1 MKEQEFNSIDD
12 LLASELFRKWII
24 DKDED
29 AATFFSQW
37 IDQNS
42 ARLEWVATAKGIIE
56 ALTQNNNRLTSQEIN
71 SEADRIQEKILSL
84 NPPLYA
90 NEEPGYLETWN
101 DDGKQQGSK
110 GIPLFYRTRY
120 VAGMAACLL
129 MIAGIY
135 WYFSNK
141 ALPASNN
148 NAYKAFMQ
156 ETEHKSF
163 EYNNNSDAEQH
174 IVLSDGSEVVLEKNS
189 RLTYAANFS
198 SGKREV
204 YLEGNAFFNITRNP
218 ERPFIVYTQTIVT
231 KVLGT
236 SFYVKAN
243 TKAETAS
250 VVVKTGKVSV
260 FKRENFTSTDAGST
274 TLKGM
279 VVTPNQQ
286 VIYDILNAQMNKSL
300 VEKPALANQTTY
312 NFDFD
317 DTPAT
322 EVFKTLQSAYGVPML
337 LDDEVLASCTI
348 SASLGNEPF
357 YEKLRIICKII
368 NATYEVIDGT
378 VVISSKG
385 CKG

>member
-1 MKEQEFNSIDD
+1 MKDPDINSIDD
-12 LLASELFRKWII
+12 LLANELFRKWII
-24 DKDED
+24 GKDET
-29 AATFFSQW
+29 AAIFWSQW
-37 IDQNS
+37 IEKNP
-42 ARLEWVATAKGIIE
+42 ARLEWVAAAKAIIE
-56 ALTQNNNRLTSQEIN
+56 TLTENNDQLTDHEIN
-71 SEADRIQEKILSL
+71 KEAGLIQQKILSF
-84 NPPLYA
+84 NPEIYEQ
-90 NEEPGYLETWN
+90 EEPGYLETN
-101 DDGKQQGSK
+101 HDDGKEHGSK
-110 GIPLFYRTRY
+110 GIPFLFRTRFL
-120 VAGMAACLL
+120 AGIAASLL
-129 MIAGIY
+129 MIAGVY
-135 WYFSNK
+135 WHYYNK
-141 ALPASNN
+141 PRPLPG

-156 ETEHKSF
+156 ETKHKSI
-163 EYNNNSDAEQH
+163 EYNNNSDSEQH
-174 IVLSDGSEVVLEKNS
+174 IVLSDGSTVVLEKNS

-236 SFYVKAN
+236 SFYVKAMSD
-243 TKAETAS
+243 AETAS

-260 FKRENFTSTDAGST
+260 FKSENFTSTDAGSP

-286 VIYDILNAQMNKSL
+286 VVYDIPNEQMNKSL
-300 VEKPALANQTTY
+300 VEKPVIANQATY
-312 NFDFD
+312 SFDFD

-322 EVFKTLQSAYGVPML
+322 EVFNRLQAAYGVPVL
-337 LDDEVLASCTI
+337 IDEEVLATCTI

-378 VVISSKG
+378 VVISTKG
-385 CKG
+385 CK

>member
-1 MKEQEFNSIDD
+1 MKNPDIKSIDD
-12 LLASELFRKWII
+12 LLANELFRKWII
-24 DKDED
+24 EKDE
-29 AATFFSQW
+29 AAAVFWSKW
-37 IDQNS
+37 IEQNP
-42 ARLEWVATAKGIIE
+42 ARLEWVAAAKAIIE
-56 ALTQNNNRLTSQEIN
+56 TLTENNHQLTNQEIN
-71 SEADRIQEKILSL
+71 READLIQQKLLSL
-84 NPPLYA
+84 NPAIY
-90 NEEPGYLETWN
+90 NDEEPDGYLENRN
-101 DDGKQQGSK
+101 DNGKEQGST
-110 GIPLFYRTRY
+110 GIPFFRTRHL
-120 VAGMAACLL
+120 VGIAASLL
-129 MIAGIY
+129 MIACVY
-135 WYFSNK
+135 LYYTNK
-141 ALPASNN
+141 PRPLASN

-156 ETEHKSF
+156 EAKHKSF
-163 EYNNNSDAEQH
+163 DYNNNSDGEQH

-189 RLTYAANFS
+189 RLTYSANFS

-204 YLEGNAFFNITRNP
+204 YLEGNAFFSITRNP

-236 SFYVKAN
+236 SFYVKAMSS
-243 TKAETAS
+243 AETAS

-260 FKRENFTSTDAGST
+260 FKRENFTSTDAGSA

-286 VIYDILNAQMNKSL
+286 VVYDISNAQMNKSL
-300 VEKPALANQTTY
+300 VEKPVIPNQATY

-322 EVFKTLQSAYGVPML
+322 EVFSRLQTAYGVPVL
-337 LDDEVLASCTI
+337 IDEEVLKTCTI

-378 VVISSKG
+378 VVISTKG
-385 CKG
+385 CK

>member
-1 MKEQEFNSIDD
+1 MKEQEFNSMDD

-29 AATFFSQW
+29 AAIFWSHW
-37 IDQNS
+37 IDQNP
-42 ARLEWVATAKGIIE
+42 ARLEWVAAAKAIIE
-56 ALTQNNNRLTSQEIN
+56 TLTQNSNRLTNQEIN
-71 SEADRIQEKILSL
+71 TEADRIQEKILSQS
-84 NPPLYA
+84 PQLYFD
-90 NEEPGYLETWN
+90 EEAEYLETWN
-101 DDGKQQGSK
+101 NDGKKQGAK
-110 GIPLFYRTRY
+110 GSLFLFRARY
-120 VAGMAACLL
+120 VATIAACML
-129 MIAGIY
+129 MIAGLF
-135 WYFSNK
+135 WYYSQK
-141 ALPASNN
+141 PAPASNN

-156 ETEHKSF
+156 ETKHKNF

-204 YLEGNAFFNITRNP
+204 YLEGNAFFNIARNP

-243 TKAETAS
+243 SKAETAS

-286 VIYDILNAQMNKSL
+286 VIYDITNAQMNKSL

-312 NFDFD
+312 SFEFD
-317 DTPAT
+317 DTPAA
-322 EVFKTLQSAYGVPML
+322 EVFKTLQSAYGVPVL
-337 LDDEVLASCTI
+337 LDDEVLATCTI

-378 VVISSKG
+378 VIISTKG
-385 CKG
+385 CK

>member
-1 MKEQEFNSIDD
+1 MKDQEFNSIDD

-24 DKDED
+24 DKDE
-29 AATFFSQW
+29 AAANFFSQW
-37 IDQNS
+37 IDKNP
-42 ARLEWVATAKGIIE
+42 ARLEWVAAAKAIIE
-56 ALTQNNNRLTSQEIN
+56 TLTQNSNRLSDREVN
-71 SEADRIQEKILSL
+71 EEAELIRQKILSL
-84 NPPLYA
+84 HPELY
-90 NEEPGYLETWN
+90 EEEAGYLEPWN
-101 DDGKQQGSK
+101 DGKEKGSK
-110 GIPLFYRTRY
+110 GILFLFRTRY
-120 VAGMAACLL
+120 VAGLAACLL
-129 MIAGIY
+129 LIAGFY
-135 WYFSNK
+135 WYFSNRS
-141 ALPASNN
+141 LPSSNN

-163 EYNNNSDAEQH
+163 EYNNNSDGEQH

-204 YLEGNAFFNITRNP
+204 YLEGNAFFNIARNP
-218 ERPFIVYTQTIVT
+218 ERPFIVYTHTIVT

-243 TKAETAS
+243 TSAETAS

-260 FKRENFTSTDAGST
+260 FKRENFTSTDAGSA

-279 VVTPNQQ
+279 LVTPNQQ
-286 VIYDILNAQMNKSL
+286 VIYDISNEQMNKSL
-300 VEKPALANQTTY
+300 VEKPALSTKAPPG
-312 NFDFD
+312 FEFD

-322 EVFKTLQSAYGVPML
+322 EVFRTLQAAYGVPVMH
-337 LDDEVLASCTI
+337 DDEVLATCTI
-348 SASLGNEPF
+348 SASLGNEDF

-378 VVISSKG
+378 VVINTKG
-385 CKG
+385 CKN

>member
-1 MKEQEFNSIDD
+1 MKNADINSIDD

-24 DKDED
+24 DKDEE
-29 AATFFSQW
+29 AAIFWSQW
-37 IDQNS
+37 IEQNP
-42 ARLEWVATAKGIIE
+42 ARLEWVATAKAIIE
-56 ALTQNNNRLTSQEIN
+56 TLTNSKNRLSDTEIN
-71 SEADRIQEKILSL
+71 AEAERIQSKILSMHTGSYGVED
-84 NPPLYA
+84 PT
-90 NEEPGYLETWN
+90 YLEVCN
-101 DDGKQQGSK
+101 DEKEQGSK
-110 GIPLFYRTRY
+110 GILILFRMRY
-120 VAGMAACLL
+120 VAGLVATLL
-129 MIAGIY
+129 LIAGVY
-135 WYFSNK
+135 WFYANK
-141 ALPASNN
+141 AVPESTA

-156 ETEHKSF
+156 ETKHKSF
-163 EYNNNSDAEQH
+163 EYNNNSDGEQH

-189 RLTYAANFS
+189 RLTYATNFS

-236 SFYVKAN
+236 SFYVKAMSS
-243 TKAETAS
+243 AETAS

-260 FKRENFTSTDAGST
+260 FKRENFTSSDAGAA

-286 VIYDILNAQMNKSL
+286 VVYDIPNEQMNKSL
-300 VEKPALANQTTY
+300 VEKPALATQTPL

-322 EVFKTLQSAYGVPML
+322 EVFKILQAAYGVPVL
-337 LDDEVLASCTI
+337 IDEEVLATCTI

-357 YEKLRIICKII
+357 YEKLAIICKII

-378 VVISSKG
+378 VVINTKG
-385 CKG
+385 CR

>member
-1 MKEQEFNSIDD
+1 MKDQEFNSIDD

-24 DKDED
+24 EKDEA

-37 IDQNS
+37 IEKNP
-42 ARLEWVATAKGIIE
+42 ARLEWVAAAKAIIE
-56 ALTQNNNRLTSQEIN
+56 TLTQNSNRLSNQEVN
-71 SEADRIQEKILSL
+71 TEADLIQQKILSL
-84 NPPLYA
+84 NPELYD
-90 NEEPGYLETWN
+90 EEPGYMETWN
-101 DDGKQQGSK
+101 DGKEQGSK
-110 GIPLFYRTRY
+110 GILFLFRTRY
-120 VAGMAACLL
+120 VAALAACLL
-129 MIAGIY
+129 LIAGFY
-135 WYFSNK
+135 WYFSNGSM
-141 ALPASNN
+141 PASNS

-156 ETEHKSF
+156 ETEHKNF
-163 EYNNNSDAEQH
+163 EYNNNSDGEQH
-174 IVLSDGSEVVLEKNS
+174 IVLSDGSEVILEKNS

-243 TKAETAS
+243 TSAETAS

-260 FKRENFTSTDAGST
+260 FKRENFTSTDAGSA

-279 VVTPNQQ
+279 LVTPNQQ
-286 VIYDILNAQMNKSL
+286 VIYDISNEQMNKSL
-300 VEKPALANQTTY
+300 VEKPALSTQAPLS
-312 NFDFD
+312 FEFD

-322 EVFKTLQSAYGVPML
+322 EVFRTLQAAYGVPVMH
-337 LDDEVLASCTI
+337 DDEVLASCTI
-348 SASLGNEPF
+348 SASLGNEDF

-378 VVISSKG
+378 VVINTKG
-385 CKG
+385 CKN

>member
-1 MKEQEFNSIDD
+1 MKNPDINSIDD
-12 LLASELFRKWII
+12 LLANELFRKWII
-24 DKDED
+24 EKDE
-29 AATFFSQW
+29 AAAIYWSQW
-37 IDQNS
+37 IEQNP
-42 ARLEWVATAKGIIE
+42 ARLEWVAAAKAIIE
-56 ALTQNNNRLTSQEIN
+56 TLTENNHQLTNQEIN
-71 SEADRIQEKILSL
+71 REAELIQQKLLSL
-84 NPPLYA
+84 NPSLY
-90 NEEPGYLETWN
+90 NDEDPGYLETYDN
-101 DDGKQQGSK
+101 SKEQGSK
-110 GIPLFYRTRY
+110 GIPFLRTRY
-120 VAGMAACLL
+120 LVGVAASLL
-129 MIAGIY
+129 MLAGVY
-135 WYFSNK
+135 WHYANK
-141 ALPASNN
+141 PRPLPA

-163 EYNNNSDAEQH
+163 EYNNNSDGEQH

-218 ERPFIVYTQTIVT
+218 ARPFIVYTQTLVT

-236 SFYVKAN
+236 SFFVKAMSS
-243 TKAETAS
+243 AETAS

-286 VIYDILNAQMNKSL
+286 VVYDIPNEQMNKSL
-300 VEKPALANQTTY
+300 IEKPVIANPATY
-312 NFDFD
+312 SFDFD
-317 DTPAT
+317 DTPAA
-322 EVFKTLQSAYGVPML
+322 EVFNRLQNAYGVPVL
-337 LDDEVLASCTI
+337 IDEEVLTTCTI

-378 VVISSKG
+378 VVISTKG
-385 CKG
+385 CK

>member
-24 DKDED
+24 DKDEN
-29 AATFFSQW
+29 AAIFWSQW
-37 IDQNS
+37 IERNP
-42 ARLEWVATAKGIIE
+42 ARLEWVATAKAIME
-56 ALTQNNNRLTSQEIN
+56 TLTQNGNRLTNQEIN
-71 SEADRIQEKILSL
+71 TEADRIQEKILSL
-84 NPPLYA
+84 NPQLYTD
-90 NEEPGYLETWN
+90 EDPGYLETWN
-101 DDGKQQGSK
+101 DDGKEQGSK
-110 GIPLFYRTRY
+110 GILFLFRTRY
-120 VAGMAACLL
+120 VAGIAACLL

-135 WYFSNK
+135 WYYSNK
-141 ALPASNN
+141 AIPASNN

-243 TKAETAS
+243 TKAEVAS

-286 VIYDILNAQMNKSL
+286 VIYDISNEQMNKSL
-300 VEKPALANQTTY
+300 VEKPALANQATY
-312 NFDFD
+312 NFEFD
-317 DTPAT
+317 DTPAA
-322 EVFKTLQSAYGVPML
+322 EVFKTLQAAYGVPVL
-337 LDDEVLASCTI
+337 LDDEVLATCTI

-378 VVISSKG
+378 VVINTKG
-385 CKG
+385 CK

>member
-37 IDQNS
+37 IDQNP

-56 ALTQNNNRLTSQEIN
+56 ALTHSNRLTSKEIN
-71 SEADRIQEKILSL
+71 AEADRIQEKVLSL

-90 NEEPGYLETWN
+90 NEEPAYLETWN
-101 DDGKQQGSK
+101 EDGKEQGSN
-110 GIPLFYRTRY
+110 GIPLFFRTRY

-243 TKAETAS
+243 TKAETAR
-250 VVVKTGKVSV
+250 VVVKAGKVSV
-260 FKRENFTSTDAGST
+260 FKRENFASTDAGST

-300 VEKPALANQTTY
+300 VEKPALVNQTTY

-378 VVISSKG
+378 VVISTKG

>member
-24 DKDED
+24 DKDDE
-29 AATFFSQW
+29 AANFFSQW
-37 IDQNS
+37 IDRNP
-42 ARLEWVATAKGIIE
+42 ARLEWVAAAKAIIE
-56 ALTQNNNRLTSQEIN
+56 ALTQNSHRLTEPEITA
-71 SEADRIQEKILSL
+71 EADRIREKILSL
-84 NPPLYA
+84 NPGSYVD
-90 NEEPGYLETWN
+90 EEPGYPGDRN
-101 DDGKQQGSK
+101 DGKERGSK
-110 GIPLFYRTRY
+110 GIFFLFRTRY
-120 VAGMAACLL
+120 VATVAACL
-129 MIAGIY
+129 MIVAGIY
-135 WYFSNK
+135 WYAGKNER
-141 ALPASNN
+141 PASNR

-156 ETEHKSF
+156 ETEHKNF
-163 EYNNNSDAEQH
+163 EYNNNTDGEQR

-231 KVLGT
+231 RVLGT

-243 TKAETAS
+243 TTSETAS
-250 VVVKTGKVSV
+250 VVVRTGKVSV
-260 FKRENFTSTDAGST
+260 FKRENFTSTDAGSA

-279 VVTPNQQ
+279 VIMPNQQ
-286 VIYDILNAQMNKSL
+286 VIYDISNEQMNKSL
-300 VEKPALANQTTY
+300 VEKPAMATRAVY

-322 EVFKTLQSAYGVPML
+322 EVFTTLQAAYGVPVL
-337 LDDEVLASCTI
+337 LDEEVLATCTI
-348 SASLGNEPF
+348 SASLGNEGF

-378 VVISSKG
+378 VVINTKG
-385 CKG
+385 CM

>member
-29 AATFFSQW
+29 AAIFFSQW
-37 IDQNS
+37 IERNP

-56 ALTQNNNRLTSQEIN
+56 ALTQNSNRLTSQEIN
-71 SEADRIQEKILSL
+71 TEADRIQEKILSL
-84 NPPLYA
+84 NPPLYSD
-90 NEEPGYLETWN
+90 EEPGYLETWN
-101 DDGKQQGSK
+101 NDGNEQGSK
-110 GIPLFYRTRY
+110 GIPVFYRTRY

-129 MIAGIY
+129 MIASIY
-135 WYFSNK
+135 WYYSYK

-174 IVLSDGSEVVLEKNS
+174 ILLSDGSEVVLGKNS

-236 SFYVKAN
+236 SFYIKAN
-243 TKAETAS
+243 SKAETAS

-385 CKG
+385 CK

>member
-1 MKEQEFNSIDD
+1 MKNADINSIDD

-24 DKDED
+24 DKDEE
-29 AATFFSQW
+29 AAIFWSQW
-37 IDQNS
+37 IEQNP
-42 ARLEWVATAKGIIE
+42 ARLEWVATAKAIIE
-56 ALTQNNNRLTSQEIN
+56 TLTNSKNRLSDTEIN
-71 SEADRIQEKILSL
+71 AEAERIQSKILSMHTGSYGVED
-84 NPPLYA
+84 PTC
-90 NEEPGYLETWN
+90 LEVCN
-101 DDGKQQGSK
+101 DEKEQGSK
-110 GIPLFYRTRY
+110 GILILFRMRY
-120 VAGMAACLL
+120 VAGLVATLL
-129 MIAGIY
+129 LIAGVY
-135 WYFSNK
+135 WFYANK
-141 ALPASNN
+141 AVPESTA

-156 ETEHKSF
+156 ETKHKSF
-163 EYNNNSDAEQH
+163 EYNNNSDGEQH

-189 RLTYAANFS
+189 RLTYATNFS

-236 SFYVKAN
+236 SFYVKAMSS
-243 TKAETAS
+243 AETAS

-260 FKRENFTSTDAGST
+260 FKRENFTSSDAGAA

-286 VIYDILNAQMNKSL
+286 VVYDIPNEQMNKSL
-300 VEKPALANQTTY
+300 VEKPALATQTPL

-322 EVFKTLQSAYGVPML
+322 EVFKILQAAYGVPVL
-337 LDDEVLASCTI
+337 IDEEVLATCTI

-357 YEKLRIICKII
+357 YEKLAIICKII

-378 VVISSKG
+378 VVINTKG
-385 CKG
+385 CR

>member
-37 IDQNS
+37 IDQNP

-56 ALTQNNNRLTSQEIN
+56 ALTQNSNRLTSQEIN
-71 SEADRIQEKILSL
+71 AEADRIQEKILSL

-90 NEEPGYLETWN
+90 NEEPGYQETWN
-101 DDGKQQGSK
+101 DDGKEQGSK
-110 GIPLFYRTRY
+110 GILLFYRTRY
-120 VAGMAACLL
+120 VAGIAACLL

-135 WYFSNK
+135 WYYSNK

-174 IVLSDGSEVVLEKNS
+174 IALSDGSEVVLEKNS

-378 VVISSKG
+378 VVISTKG
-385 CKG
+385 CK

>member
-29 AATFFSQW
+29 AAIFWSQW
-37 IDQNS
+37 IEQNP
-42 ARLEWVATAKGIIE
+42 ARLEWVATAKAIIE
-56 ALTQNNNRLTSQEIN
+56 ALTQNSNRLSNQEIN
-71 SEADRIQEKILSL
+71 TEANRIQEKILSL
-84 NPPLYA
+84 NPQLYSD
-90 NEEPGYLETWN
+90 EDPGYLETWS
-101 DDGKQQGSK
+101 DDGKKQGSK
-110 GIPLFYRTRY
+110 GILFLFRTRY
-120 VAGMAACLL
+120 VAGIAACLL

-135 WYFSNK
+135 WYYSNRSM
-141 ALPASNN
+141 PASNN

-286 VIYDILNAQMNKSL
+286 VIYDISNEQMNKSL
-300 VEKPALANQTTY
+300 VEKPALANQAAY
-312 NFDFD
+312 NFEFD
-317 DTPAT
+317 DTPAA
-322 EVFKTLQSAYGVPML
+322 EVFKTLQAAYGVPLL
-337 LDDEVLASCTI
+337 LDDEALATCTI

-378 VVISSKG
+378 VVINTKG

>member
-1 MKEQEFNSIDD
+1 MKNPDVNSIDD

-24 DKDED
+24 DKDEE
-29 AATFFSQW
+29 AAIYWSQW
-37 IDQNS
+37 IEQNP
-42 ARLEWVATAKGIIE
+42 ARLEWVAAAKAIIE
-56 ALTQNNNRLTSQEIN
+56 ALTENSDRLSEPEIDA
-71 SEADRIQEKILSL
+71 EAIRIQQKLFSL
-84 NPPLYA
+84 NPEAYA
-90 NEEPGYLETWN
+90 DEEPGYLETRYDN
-101 DDGKQQGSK
+101 KEQGSK
-110 GIPLFYRTRY
+110 GILFLIRTRFM
-120 VAGMAACLL
+120 AGIAAALL
-129 MIAGIY
+129 LIAGVY
-135 WYFSNK
+135 WFYSNK
-141 ALPASNN
+141 QNPAPA
-148 NAYKAFMQ
+148 NAYNAFMQ
-156 ETEHKSF
+156 ETKHKSF
-163 EYNNNSDAEQH
+163 EYKNNSDGEQR

-243 TKAETAS
+243 SSADTAS

-260 FKRENFTSTDAGST
+260 FKRENFTSADAGST

-286 VIYDILNAQMNKSL
+286 VVYDIPNEQMNKSL
-300 VEKPALANQTTY
+300 VEKPALATQAPFS
-312 NFDFD
+312 FDFD
-317 DTPAT
+317 DTPAA
-322 EVFKTLQSAYGVPML
+322 EVFKTLQAAYGVPVL
-337 LDDEVLASCTI
+337 TDEEVLATCTI

-378 VVISSKG
+378 VVINTKG
-385 CKG
+385 CR

>member
-24 DKDED
+24 DKDEE
-29 AATFFSQW
+29 AAIFWSQW
-37 IDQNS
+37 IDRNP
-42 ARLEWVATAKGIIE
+42 ARLEWVATAKAIIE
-56 ALTQNNNRLTSQEIN
+56 TLTKNSNRLSDQEIN
-71 SEADRIQEKILSL
+71 FEADRIQEKILSL
-84 NPPLYA
+84 NPQLHA
-90 NEEPGYLETWN
+90 DEEPGYLETWN
-101 DDGKQQGSK
+101 DDGKEQGSK
-110 GIPLFYRTRY
+110 GILFLFRTRY
-120 VAGMAACLL
+120 FAGMTACLL

-135 WYFSNK
+135 WYYSNK
-141 ALPASNN
+141 ATPEKSN

-156 ETEHKSF
+156 ETEHNSF

-218 ERPFIVYTQTIVT
+218 ARPFIVYTQTIVT

-243 TKAETAS
+243 SKAEMAS

-286 VIYDILNAQMNKSL
+286 VTYDILNEQMNKSL

-312 NFDFD
+312 NFEFD

-322 EVFKTLQSAYGVPML
+322 EVFKTLQAAYGVPVL

-378 VVISSKG
+378 VVINTKG
-385 CKG
+385 CK

>member
-29 AATFFSQW
+29 ASVFWSQW
-37 IDQNS
+37 IDQNP
-42 ARLEWVATAKGIIE
+42 ARLEWVATAKAIIE
-56 ALTQNNNRLTSQEIN
+56 TLTQNGNRLSNQEIN
-71 SEADRIQEKILSL
+71 IEANRIQDKILSL
-84 NPPLYA
+84 NPQLYSDDDA
-90 NEEPGYLETWN
+90 GYAETWD
-101 DDGKQQGSK
+101 DDGKKRGSK
-110 GIPLFYRTRY
+110 GILLFRTRY
-120 VAGMAACLL
+120 VAGVAACLL

-135 WYFSNK
+135 WYYSNRST
-141 ALPASNN
+141 PASNN
-148 NAYKAFMQ
+148 NAYKVFMQ

-286 VIYDILNAQMNKSL
+286 VIYDISNEQMNKSL
-300 VEKPALANQTTY
+300 VEKPALANQATY
-312 NFDFD
+312 NFEFD
-317 DTPAT
+317 DTPAA
-322 EVFKTLQSAYGVPML
+322 EVFKTLQAAYGVPLL
-337 LDDEVLASCTI
+337 LDDEALATCTI

-378 VVISSKG
+378 VVINTKG
-385 CKG
+385 CK